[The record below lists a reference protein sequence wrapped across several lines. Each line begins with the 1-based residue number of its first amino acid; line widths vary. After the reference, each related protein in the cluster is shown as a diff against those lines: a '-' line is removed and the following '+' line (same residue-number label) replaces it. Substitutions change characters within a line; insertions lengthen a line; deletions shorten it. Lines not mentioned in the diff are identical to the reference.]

1 MQVLGET
8 SQSRCQAGGRLSKI
22 LPSSLLISVD
32 RTINELRQPAMDQ
45 RFFFTCVHNRCFS
58 HGLSG
63 ILSTQERGIGYQYS
77 SLSRVLSLFY
87 LPWTFML
94 RLSDGSQCRSRDIR
108 SVVRLGTD
116 EHYAVWKE
124 IERLEP
130 EIAQVRL
137 RLARTQTPVSILAF
151 FYRSGLSPNLL
162 TRSIGVLAALSV
174 VAPLISA
181 HVALP
186 IHVFILVLAAPA

>member
-1 MQVLGET
+1 
-8 SQSRCQAGGRLSKI
+8 
-22 LPSSLLISVD
+22 
-32 RTINELRQPAMDQ
+32 
-45 RFFFTCVHNRCFS
+45 
-58 HGLSG
+58 
-63 ILSTQERGIGYQYS
+63 
-77 SLSRVLSLFY
+77 
-87 LPWTFML
+87 ML

-151 FYRSGLSPNLL
+151 FIDQG
-162 TRSIGVLAALSV
+162 SV
-174 VAPLISA
+174 RISERG
-181 HVALP
+181 P
-186 IHVFILVLAAPA
+186 